1 MAGQYSTR
9 RLPALLRGPIDAGSF
24 GPYMDT
30 ILEKLESVAM
40 RIALLPMSLDD
51 ATLRLAAQIGV
62 SDIVTGRP
70 AEDSGPVW
78 DFLALLRL
86 RQRIEAAGL
95 RLSVIEGI
103 PVSDNIKLGLPG
115 RDEDILHF
123 CESLANMGAAG
134 IPVLCYNFMTAFGW
148 LRTSLA
154 DRGRGGALV
163 SSYRHDLM
171 ANAPLTQYGEVSEER
186 LWQNFKFF
194 LKRVLP
200 VAEQAGVKLALH
212 PDDPPISPIRG
223 IARIMRSAA
232 AFRRVI
238 EMAPSPN
245 NGLTFCQGN
254 FAAMRDVPD
263 VPAAIREFGAKEKVF
278 FVHFRDVS
286 DKVPDFDEVFHDEG
300 PTDML
305 ACMRAW
311 RAVGF
316 AGPLRPDHAPTLEGE
331 SNEHQGYM
339 LLGKIYAVGYMRGL
353 IQAASRTP
361 E

>member
-1 MAGQYSTR
+1 
-9 RLPALLRGPIDAGSF
+9 
-24 GPYMDT
+24 
-30 ILEKLESVAM
+30 M
-40 RIALLPMSLDD
+40 RIALMPVPLDD
-51 ATLRLAAQIGV
+51 SALRLAAQIGV

-95 RLSVIEGI
+95 RLGVIEGI

-115 RDEDILHF
+115 RDEDLNHF

-134 IPVLCYNFMTAFGW
+134 IPILCYNFMTAFGW

-163 SSYRHDLM
+163 SSYRHELM
-171 ANAPLTQYGEVSEER
+171 RQAPLTHYGEVSEER
-186 LWQNFKFF
+186 LWQNFEYF

-200 VAEQAGVKLALH
+200 VAERAGVKLALH

-238 EMAPSPN
+238 ELANSPN

-263 VPAAIREFGAKEKVF
+263 VPAAIREFGAREKIF

-286 DKVPDFDEVFHDEG
+286 GKVPDFDEVFHDEG
-300 PTDML
+300 PTDMP
-305 ACMRAW
+305 ACMRAYH
-311 RAVGF
+311 AVGF
-316 AGPLRPDHAPTLEGE
+316 TGPLRPDHAPTLEGE
-331 SNEHQGYM
+331 SNEHPGYM
-339 LLGKIYAVGYMRGL
+339 LLGKIHAVGYMQGL
-353 IQAASRTP
+353 IEAAARTTD
-361 E
+361 

>member
-1 MAGQYSTR
+1 
-9 RLPALLRGPIDAGSF
+9 
-24 GPYMDT
+24 
-30 ILEKLESVAM
+30 M
-40 RIALLPMSLDD
+40 RIALMPVSPD
-51 ATLRLAAQIGV
+51 ASALRLAAQIGV
-62 SDIVTGRP
+62 SDIVSGRP
-70 AEDSGPVW
+70 AGDSGPVW

-95 RLSVIEGI
+95 RLSVIESI

-115 RDEDILHF
+115 RDEDLNHF
-123 CESLANMGAAG
+123 CESLANMGATG

-154 DRGRGGALV
+154 DHGRGGALV
-163 SSYRHDLM
+163 SSYRHALM
-171 ANAPLTQYGEVSEER
+171 QRAPLTEYGEVGEER
-186 LWQNFKFF
+186 LWQNFEYF

-200 VAEQAGVKLALH
+200 VAERAGVKLALH

-238 EMAPSPN
+238 ELAPSPS

-263 VPAAIREFGAKEKVF
+263 VPAAIREFGAREKIF
-278 FVHFRDVS
+278 FAHFRDVS
-286 DKVPDFDEVFHDEG
+286 SKVPDFDEVFHDEG

-305 ACMRAW
+305 ACMSAYRDI
-311 RAVGF
+311 GF
-316 AGPLRPDHAPTLEGE
+316 TGPVRPDHAPTLEGE
-331 SNEHQGYM
+331 SNEHPGYM
-339 LLGKIYAVGYMRGL
+339 LLGKIYAVGYMQGL
-353 IQAASRTP
+353 IEAAAQATD
-361 E
+361 

>member
-1 MAGQYSTR
+1 
-9 RLPALLRGPIDAGSF
+9 
-24 GPYMDT
+24 
-30 ILEKLESVAM
+30 M
-40 RIALLPMSLDD
+40 RIALMPVPLDD
-51 ATLRLAAQIGV
+51 SALRLAAQIGV
-62 SDIVTGRP
+62 SDVVTGRP
-70 AEDSGPVW
+70 VEDSGPVW

-115 RDEDILHF
+115 RDEDLNHF

-134 IPVLCYNFMTAFGW
+134 IPILCYNFMTAFGW

-163 SSYRHDLM
+163 SSYRHELM
-171 ANAPLTQYGEVSEER
+171 RQAPLTQYGEVSEER
-186 LWQNFKFF
+186 LWQNFEYF

-200 VAEQAGVKLALH
+200 VAERAGVKLALH

-238 EMAPSPN
+238 ELAPSPN

-254 FAAMRDVPD
+254 FAAMRDVPN
-263 VPAAIREFGAKEKVF
+263 VAAAIREFGTLGKVF

-286 DKVPDFDEVFHDEG
+286 SKVPDFAEVFHDEG

-305 ACMRAW
+305 ECMRAW
-311 RAVGF
+311 RDVGF
-316 AGPLRPDHAPTLEGE
+316 TGPLRPDHAPTLEGE

-339 LLGKIYAVGYMRGL
+339 LLGKIYAVGYMQGL
-353 IQAASRTP
+353 IEAAVARLD
-361 E
+361 

>member
-1 MAGQYSTR
+1 
-9 RLPALLRGPIDAGSF
+9 
-24 GPYMDT
+24 MDT
-30 ILEKLESVAM
+30 IPEKLENVAM

-51 ATLRLAAQIGV
+51 GTLRLAAQIGV

-70 AEDSGPVW
+70 TEDSGPVW
-78 DFLALLRL
+78 DFLPLLRL

-95 RLSVIEGI
+95 RLSVIESI
-103 PVSDNIKLGLPG
+103 PISDRIKLGLPG
-115 RDEDILHF
+115 RDE
-123 CESLANMGAAG
+123 
-134 IPVLCYNFMTAFGW
+134 
-148 LRTSLA
+148 
-154 DRGRGGALV
+154 
-163 SSYRHDLM
+163 LM
-171 ANAPLTQYGEVSEER
+171 ANAPLTEYGEVGEER
-186 LWQNFKFF
+186 LWQNLEVF

-286 DKVPDFDEVFHDEG
+286 NKVPDFDEVFHDEG

-311 RAVGF
+311 RDVGF

-331 SNEHQGYM
+331 SNEHPGYM

-353 IQAASRTP
+353 IQAASRTTK
-361 E
+361 

>member
-1 MAGQYSTR
+1 
-9 RLPALLRGPIDAGSF
+9 
-24 GPYMDT
+24 
-30 ILEKLESVAM
+30 M
-40 RIALLPMSLDD
+40 RIALMPVPLDD
-51 ATLRLAAQIGV
+51 SALRLAAQIGV

-78 DFLALLRL
+78 DFLALLQL

-95 RLSVIEGI
+95 RLSVIESI

-115 RDEDILHF
+115 RDEDLAHF
-123 CESLANMGAAG
+123 CESLTNMGAAG
-134 IPVLCYNFMTAFGW
+134 IPLLCYNFMTAFGW

-163 SSYRHDLM
+163 SSYRHELM
-171 ANAPLTQYGEVSEER
+171 RQAPLTRYGEVGAER
-186 LWQNFKFF
+186 LWQNFEYF
-194 LKRVLP
+194 LKRVVP
-200 VAEQAGVKLALH
+200 VAERAGVRLALH

-223 IARIMRSAA
+223 IARIMSSAA

-238 EMAPSPN
+238 ELVPSPN

-263 VPAAIREFGAKEKVF
+263 VPAAIREFGAREKIF

-286 DKVPDFDEVFHDEG
+286 GKVPDFDEVFHDEG

-305 ACMRAW
+305 ACMCAW
-311 RAVGF
+311 RDVGF
-316 AGPLRPDHAPTLEGE
+316 TGPVRPDHAPTLEGE
-331 SNEHQGYM
+331 SNEHPGYM
-339 LLGKIYAVGYMRGL
+339 LLGKIHAIGYMQGL
-353 IQAASRTP
+353 TEAAARTTD
-361 E
+361 